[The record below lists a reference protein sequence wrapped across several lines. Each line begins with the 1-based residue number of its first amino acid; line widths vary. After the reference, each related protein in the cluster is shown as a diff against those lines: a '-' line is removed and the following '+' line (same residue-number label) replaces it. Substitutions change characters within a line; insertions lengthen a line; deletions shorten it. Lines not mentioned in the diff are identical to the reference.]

1 VTYPLGP
8 IAVPDLAGMVQATT
22 PDGAVMR
29 IGRVTAYAAGK
40 ITVNIS
46 DSDVLVDA
54 AYLFSAYQPVLGDN
68 VAVVKQGNQWLALG
82 TPSANPDDNVVRNY
96 SFENDDVGSTPSDWD
111 HYNDPAS
118 TDTTLI
124 TVGSTTTP
132 IDGPKVLQL
141 ELDNTVAGAL
151 STSIDYHSSVA
162 FPVIPGQFWSA
173 HAWLLGFSF
182 SSGPWVRGGGTVFFS
197 FYDNPGNTYP
207 NTVAPDAG
215 LAEVNVPVSPPWLL
229 VRSESGSGR
238 GVEIPAGAT
247 HARVTLR
254 TVMTHES
261 TTSNYSFTAYW
272 DRVVARQLS

>member
-8 IAVPDLAGMVQATT
+8 AAVPDLAGAVTAST
-22 PDGAVMR
+22 PDPAIVRVGQ
-29 IGRVTAYAAGK
+29 VTAYASGT

-46 DSDVLVDA
+46 DSNVLVDA
-54 AYLFSAYQPVLGDN
+54 TYLFSAYQPVLGDI
-68 VAVVKQGNQWLALG
+68 VAVLKQGNQWLVLG
-82 TPSANPDDNVVRNY
+82 THSANPDDNVISNY
-96 SFENDDVGSTPSDWD
+96 SFENDDVGATPSDWE
-111 HYNDPAS
+111 HYHDPAS
-118 TDTTLI
+118 TDTT
-124 TVGSTTTP
+124 TVSVGTQNTP

-151 STSIDYHSSVA
+151 STSIDYHSSAA
-162 FPVIPGQFWSA
+162 FPVEPGQFWSA

-197 FYDNPGNTYP
+197 FYDSAGATYP
-207 NTVAPDAG
+207 NTIAADAG

-238 GVEIPAGAT
+238 GVEIPVGAT

-254 TVMTHES
+254 TVMTHED

-272 DRVVARQLS
+272 DRVVARRLS